1 VRLRTLQLLLNG
13 ATSVLRRSMR
23 ICEECGTE
31 RRITLLEQAVTT
43 HDGKTVI
50 GLFGEGRCL
59 CPSYALDALDLEA
72 LDNTL
77 KETAGNEGSD
87 DLDLESAESLSWPP
101 ELEEA
106 PRPDKTKKPRP
117 RT

>member
-1 VRLRTLQLLLNG
+1 
-13 ATSVLRRSMR
+13 VLRRSVR

-43 HDGKTVI
+43 SDGRMVT

-72 LDNTL
+72 LDATRR
-77 KETAGNEGSD
+77 KDSESEED
-87 DLDLESAESLSWPP
+87 DEPEEPD
-101 ELEEA
+101 ELEEI
-106 PRPDKTKKPRP
+106 DS
-117 RT
+117 

>member
-1 VRLRTLQLLLNG
+1 
-13 ATSVLRRSMR
+13 MR

-43 HDGKTVI
+43 ADGQMVI
-50 GLFGEGRCL
+50 GLFGEGRCQ

-72 LDNTL
+72 LDNTR
-77 KETAGNEGSD
+77 KEETALNEEGDELDPEVD
-87 DLDLESAESLSWPP
+87 DSFDVPNPLEASPPP
-101 ELEEA
+101 ET
-106 PRPDKTKKPRP
+106 KSKKPRP

>member
-1 VRLRTLQLLLNG
+1 
-13 ATSVLRRSMR
+13 MR

-43 HDGKTVI
+43 HDGQTVI

-72 LDNTL
+72 LDNSR
-77 KETAGNEGSD
+77 KEAAENDESD
-87 DLDLESAESLSWPP
+87 DLDLEPDEPLSVLFEADPP
-101 ELEEA
+101 A
-106 PRPDKTKKPRP
+106 GHMKKPRP
-117 RT
+117 KP

>member
-1 VRLRTLQLLLNG
+1 
-13 ATSVLRRSMR
+13 MR

-43 HDGKTVI
+43 HDGQTVI

-77 KETAGNEGSD
+77 KETAESEETD
-87 DLDLESAESLSWPP
+87 AVDLESDEPLSALFEPDPP
-101 ELEEA
+101 
-106 PRPDKTKKPRP
+106 PDQKKKPRSKQ
-117 RT
+117 

>member
-1 VRLRTLQLLLNG
+1 
-13 ATSVLRRSMR
+13 MR

-43 HDGKTVI
+43 TDGQMVI

-72 LDNTL
+72 LDNTR
-77 KETAGNEGSD
+77 KEETASSEEGD
-87 DLDLESAESLSWPP
+87 ELDLEADEPFDVPAVLESDPPP
-101 ELEEA
+101 E
-106 PRPDKTKKPRP
+106 PKTRKPRP
-117 RT
+117 RA

>member
-1 VRLRTLQLLLNG
+1 
-13 ATSVLRRSMR
+13 MR

-43 HDGKTVI
+43 ADGQMVI

-72 LDNTL
+72 LDNTR
-77 KETAGNEGSD
+77 KEETASNEEGDELDPEVD
-87 DLDLESAESLSWPP
+87 DSFDVPNPLETPPPP
-101 ELEEA
+101 ET
-106 PRPDKTKKPRP
+106 KSKKPRP

>member
-1 VRLRTLQLLLNG
+1 M
-13 ATSVLRRSMR
+13 LRRSMR

-43 HDGKTVI
+43 ADGQMVI
-50 GLFGEGRCL
+50 GLFGEGRCQ

-72 LDNTL
+72 LDNTR
-77 KETAGNEGSD
+77 KEETASNEEGDEMDPEMD
-87 DLDLESAESLSWPP
+87 DSFDVPNPLEASPPP
-101 ELEEA
+101 ET
-106 PRPDKTKKPRP
+106 KSKKPRP

>member
-1 VRLRTLQLLLNG
+1 
-13 ATSVLRRSMR
+13 MR

-43 HDGKTVI
+43 HDGQTVI

-72 LDNTL
+72 LDNSR
-77 KETAGNEGSD
+77 KEAAENDESD
-87 DLDLESAESLSWPP
+87 DLDLESDEPLSVLFEADPP
-101 ELEEA
+101 A
-106 PRPDKTKKPRP
+106 GHKKKPRP
-117 RT
+117 KP

>member
-1 VRLRTLQLLLNG
+1 M
-13 ATSVLRRSMR
+13 LRRSMR

-43 HDGKTVI
+43 HDGQTVI

-77 KETAGNEGSD
+77 KEAAPEEESD
-87 DLDLESAESLSWPP
+87 DLDLESDDSFSLSS
-101 ELEEA
+101 ELEAE
-106 PRPDKTKKPRP
+106 PDPGKTRKRRP

>member
-1 VRLRTLQLLLNG
+1 
-13 ATSVLRRSMR
+13 MR

-43 HDGKTVI
+43 QDGQMVI

-72 LDNTL
+72 LDNTR
-77 KETAGNEGSD
+77 KEETAVNGESD
-87 DLDLESAESLSWPP
+87 ELDSELDESFDAPLALEADPPP
-101 ELEEA
+101 EV
-106 PRPDKTKKPRP
+106 KNKKPRP

>member
-1 VRLRTLQLLLNG
+1 
-13 ATSVLRRSMR
+13 MR

-43 HDGKTVI
+43 HDGQTVI

-59 CPSYALDALDLEA
+59 CPSFALDALDLEA
-72 LDNTL
+72 LDNSR
-77 KETAGNEGSD
+77 KEAAENDESD
-87 DLDLESAESLSWPP
+87 DLDLESSEPLIWPP
-101 ELEEA
+101 DSDEA
-106 PRPDKTKKPRP
+106 PRPDKTRKPRP